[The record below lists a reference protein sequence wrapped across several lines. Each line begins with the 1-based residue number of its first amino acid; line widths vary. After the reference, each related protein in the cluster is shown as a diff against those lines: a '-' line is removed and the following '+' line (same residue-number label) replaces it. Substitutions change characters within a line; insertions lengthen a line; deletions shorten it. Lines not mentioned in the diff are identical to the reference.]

1 MSSWHSYASIYN
13 MGHAAI
19 ADLLLDDVIVEEKVD
34 GSQFSFGLFEEPC
47 MDFGALSTGTQRLR
61 VRSKG
66 AEMIPDA
73 PEKMF
78 NKGVEAVKS
87 RLGILHPGWTYRAE
101 YLAKPKHNVLAY
113 DRVPADHVV
122 IFDINIGEEQYLSRE
137 QKAEEARRLG
147 FEVVPLLY
155 FGKVNTLADF
165 RKFLEH
171 PSFLGGQKVEGVVVK
186 QAKVTRFGRDHKAL
200 IGKFVSEAFKES
212 HSKVWKAENPNNGD
226 VIERLIHDYH
236 SQARWQKAVQHLR
249 EAGELLGEPR
259 DIALLVREIPKDIE
273 KECADEI
280 KAKLWV
286 WAWPKIQRGVMVGMP
301 QWYKELLLAS
311 QFESEPPCETA
322 SPEILQVLE
331 TPTETENS

>member
-1 MSSWHSYASIYN
+1 MSSWHTYASIFN

-19 ADLLLDDVIVEEKVD
+19 ADLLLDEVIVEEKVD
-34 GSQFSFGLFEEPC
+34 GSQFSFGVFPDPEAVME
-47 MDFGALSTGTQRLR
+47 TRLR

-66 AEMIPDA
+66 AEMIVDA

-113 DRVPADHVV
+113 DRVPTDNVV
-122 IFDINIGEEQYLSRE
+122 IFDINTGEEEYLSWE
-137 QKAEEARRLG
+137 QKAGEARRLG
-147 FEVVPLLY
+147 FEVVPLIY

-165 RKFLEH
+165 RKFLET

-212 HSKVWKAENPNNGD
+212 HSKIWKADNPNAGD
-226 VIERLIHDYH
+226 IVERLIQDYH

-249 EAGELLGEPR
+249 ETGKLEGAPQDIGLL
-259 DIALLVREIPKDIE
+259 IKEIPKDIE

-280 KAKLWV
+280 KAKLWE
-286 WAWPKIQRGVMVGMP
+286 WAWPKIQRGAMAGMP

-322 SPEILQVLE
+322 SPEILEVLE
-331 TPTETENS
+331 SQTPTRSENS